1 MGDLSSAPSIFE
13 YEEDGVAILKDNI
26 RYPQGT
32 DPSTMVK
39 QVTEKFSDILSAS
52 FDSFEKPHYV
62 PGDDPLVQTLLKVY
76 ERQTGKKGHEVV
88 IGGGTYGRLFEHGV
102 AYGAQPEDAPMVMH
116 QANEYMKVDDLID
129 SIAIYA
135 EAIYELTKEA

>member
-1 MGDLSSAPSIFE
+1 MSI
-13 YEEDGVAILKDNI
+13 DCGLIV
-26 RYPQGT
+26 
-32 DPSTMVK
+32 S
-39 QVTEKFSDILSAS
+39 
-52 FDSFEKPHYV
+52 
-62 PGDDPLVQTLLKVY
+62 
-76 ERQTGKKGHEVV
+76 
-88 IGGGTYGRLFEHGV
+88 GGTYGRLFEHGV